1 MDYRMGEVAEVLGV
15 SVDTVRRWV
24 DSGKLPAHRTEKGH
38 RLVEG
43 GRLAEFVNAPGSTA
57 LRRQSARNRLPGI
70 VTGVVRDKAAATVEL
85 FAAGQRIVA
94 LLTREA
100 VDDLGLVPGVRAVAV
115 VKATNVIIEL

>member
-1 MDYRMGEVAEVLGV
+1 MGEVADVLGV

-24 DSGKLPAHRTEKGH
+24 DSGKLPAHRTGKGH
-38 RLVEG
+38 RMVA
-43 GRLAEFVNAPGSTA
+43 GRELADFVNAPGSPA
-57 LRRQSARNRLPGI
+57 LHRQSARNRLPGI
-70 VTGVVRDKAAATVEL
+70 VTNVVRDNAAATVEL

-100 VDDLGLVPGVRAVAV
+100 VDDLGLEPGVRAVAV